1 MDLRTARV
9 ENCPPDETSPGWK
22 IELCDQGTWLSRL
35 WVVDRDIRIGGSV
48 LRVGGISSVETP
60 KEHRGKGLAAK
71 AMEGALA
78 LMGNEGYAVS
88 LLHGI
93 PDYYHRFGY
102 APCMPEYDLRIAT
115 ADAERAPGPLALR
128 EIQPGDLP
136 AISRLYNGE
145 NARRTGTAQR
155 DAETWKGF
163 PRSVGWFTK
172 PRVLAASDAKD
183 RLVGYLV
190 YDEVSGRCQV
200 AEAGGQGGDVMGSI
214 LRFLAQ
220 RSVELRKE
228 EIHFAL
234 PPDHPLALYARKF
247 GCQAEARYPRN
258 GGFMGRIIRLHPF
271 LESLAERLGRDGD
284 YPLPAGEVALSTEL
298 GAAMLGF
305 RGGKGFHDANAPKEG
320 AVHLGQAALFQMA
333 MGYRSARDLLM
344 AGDLTG
350 PPEKVDLLCA
360 WFPLRNATLYWPDR
374 F

>member
-1 MDLRTARV
+1 MDLRTTRV
-9 ENCPPDETSPGWK
+9 TDCPPDETSSGWK
-22 IELCDQGTWLSRL
+22 IELHDQGAWVSRL

-48 LRVGGISSVETP
+48 LRLGGISSVETP

-71 AMEGALA
+71 TMEATLA
-78 LMGNEGYAVS
+78 HLEKEGYDAS

-93 PDYYHRFGY
+93 PDFYHRFGY
-102 APCMPEYDLRIAT
+102 APCMPEYDLT
-115 ADAERAPGPLALR
+115 MTTCDAERAQGPLALR
-128 EIQPGDLP
+128 EVKPQDLP
-136 AISRLYNGE
+136 AIARLYNGE
-145 NARRTGTAQR
+145 NARRTGTALR

-172 PRVLAASDAKD
+172 PIALAASDAKD
-183 RLVGYLV
+183 RLVGYVV
-190 YDEVSGRCQV
+190 YDEASGRCRV
-200 AEAGGQGGDVMGSI
+200 AEAGGQGGEVMGSI

-247 GCQAEARYPRN
+247 GCKAQTRYPRN
-258 GGFMGRIIRLHPF
+258 GEFMGRIIRLHPF
-271 LESLAERLGRDGD
+271 LEGISERLGRDGD
-284 YPLPAGEVALSTEL
+284 FPLPAGEVALSTEL

-305 RGGKGFHDANAPKEG
+305 RGGKGFHDTNASMEG
-320 AVHLGQAALFQMA
+320 AVHLGQSALFQMA

-344 AGDLTG
+344 GGDLTG